1 MATALIPAIFL
12 FYGILSCAYAFVLLL
27 SRPKVQRIAVT
38 YWACGAL
45 LTGIATFITV
55 FRNESNLLFTYV
67 GANGIVFIG
76 YLSFNYAVQSM
87 AGRTSSIKKNLL
99 TSCVIFVGYC
109 IALHFIGIYLGSKYQ
124 TVFVSTLVSLSA
136 LSVGIFGLQ
145 IYKKNRIN
153 HAAILAITAF
163 ISCIVWAARVP
174 LALSDIAINAF
185 STNSLNSF
193 IFICIFLL
201 GMLWYF
207 IFIALLYTEANRAE
221 FKALQRFEGMSQTLP
236 CALYEFYLYPDYTS
250 EFRYI
255 SPSIKELI
263 GHSPEAVMKDSSL
276 IIEQV
281 HPDDKERFWEVN
293 LEAYNT
299 GKTFFIEMRLIVL
312 DGSTKWMQLSSAPR
326 GKDFKNVTW
335 SGYIIDITERKEF
348 EEKAKKVDILTSKNI
363 EISKLL
369 IEKEQLI
376 ASVLK
381 ANKTSVTG
389 ALSASIA
396 HELNQPI
403 GASNLNIQFLQK
415 KLDQDEFSPEIAK
428 KILSLLAYDN
438 NRVGNIIKSL
448 RSIFLD
454 DEVISTNCQL
464 SDVLE
469 SVITISDPE
478 VKKLG
483 IILSIDAQDQLT
495 VFMNDTELKQVL
507 LNLLNNAIRELSK
520 NKDAPKRILIEGS
533 KTQAMTTISISDN
546 GSGVDLDRQENLFE
560 LLNNEK
566 NAGMGLGLWLCK
578 HIVTRYGG
586 NIAYEKSDIGGA
598 KFTISIP
605 NEFNTL
611 EVI

>member
-1 MATALIPAIFL
+1 MTPALIPAIFL
-12 FYGILSCAYAFVLLL
+12 FYGILSCAYAFVLFL

-67 GANGIVFIG
+67 GANGIAFMG
-76 YLSFNYAVQSM
+76 YLCFNYAVQSM
-87 AGRTSSIKKNLL
+87 AGGTSFIKKNLL

-153 HAAILAITAF
+153 HAAILAIAAF

-174 LALSDIAINAF
+174 LALSDIAISAF
-185 STNSLNSF
+185 STSSLNSF
-193 IFICIFLL
+193 VFICIFLL

-221 FKALQRFEGMSQTLP
+221 LKALQRFEGMSQTLP

-263 GHSPEAVMKDSSL
+263 GHSPEAIMRDSSL

-281 HPDDKERFWEVN
+281 HPDDRERFWEVN

-299 GKTFFIEMRLIVL
+299 GKTFFIEMRLIAL
-312 DGSTKWMQLSSAPR
+312 DGSVKWMQLSSAPR

-335 SGYIIDITERKEF
+335 SGYIIDITQRKEF
-348 EEKAKKVDILTSKNI
+348 EEKAKKVDSITKEN
-363 EISKLL
+363 EAISSLL
-369 IEKEQLI
+369 REKEVLI
-376 ASVLK
+376 ASLLK
-381 ANKTSVTG
+381 ANITTATG

-396 HELNQPI
+396 HELNQPL
-403 GASNLNIQFLQK
+403 GASNLNIQFLQM
-415 KLDQDEFSPEIAK
+415 KLDKNELSPELGAEV
-428 KILSLLAYDN
+428 LTSLQSDN
-438 NRVGNIIKSL
+438 KRAADIVRSL
-448 RSIFLD
+448 RAIFL
-454 DEVISTNCQL
+454 EA
-464 SDVLE
+464 
-469 SVITISDPE
+469 
-478 VKKLG
+478 K
-483 IILSIDAQDQLT
+483 IDAQTSDINEL
-495 VFMNDTELKQVL
+495 VESILVIVRPELKKNNIALNLNLCDFKDIFMNRGEIQQVI
-507 LNLLNNAIRELSK
+507 LNLLNNAIQALVSAEMTNKAITLSSEIHE
-520 NKDAPKRILIEGS
+520 NTLQLRVA
-533 KTQAMTTISISDN
+533 DN
-546 GSGVDLDRQENLFE
+546 GTGVSQNRQDNLFE
-560 LLNNEK
+560 LLSSTK
-566 NAGMGLGLWLCK
+566 QTGMGLGLWLCK
-578 HIVTRYGG
+578 HIVTRHGG
-586 NIAYEKSDIGGA
+586 ELWYENAQGGGA
-598 KFTISIP
+598 IFVMELPINK
-605 NEFNTL
+605 
-611 EVI
+611 